1 MRTTWPR
8 SSARFVGL
16 PASARV
22 DSNSTRTESCV
33 AMGPDPEA
41 QMQVD
46 APKAADHSGY
56 QQIIRPSWGMQA
68 GLKILCPTSAGGGNT
83 QADSHVPRK
92 LPGPFSRN
100 SHAMGSLEMKLGDQT
115 ASTSNVRRVDFGGCG
130 GSQLLAGEQ
139 VPRVS
144 RRACGLE
151 SVFQSRSRFP

>member
-22 DSNSTRTESCV
+22 DSNSTRTESCA

-68 GLKILCPTSAGGGNT
+68 GLKILCPISLQGSGSTECGRGKHPGRFPCSQETPRSILT
-83 QADSHVPRK
+83 QFPRD
-92 LPGPFSRN
+92 GITGDEARRSDGI
-100 SHAMGSLEMKLGDQT
+100 HLERET
-115 ASTSNVRRVDFGGCG
+115 
-130 GSQLLAGEQ
+130 
-139 VPRVS
+139 
-144 RRACGLE
+144 
-151 SVFQSRSRFP
+151 SRFRWLRGLAITCRRTGP

>member
-1 MRTTWPR
+1 MSTVTAMRTTWPR

-56 QQIIRPSWGMQA
+56 QQIICPSWGMQA
-68 GLKILCPTSAGGGNT
+68 GLKILCPISLQGSGSTECGRGE
-83 QADSHVPRK
+83 H
-92 LPGPFSRN
+92 PGRFTFFTGHSQVH
-100 SHAMGSLEMKLGDQT
+100 SHAIPTRWDHW
-115 ASTSNVRRVDFGGCG
+115 R
-130 GSQLLAGEQ
+130 
-139 VPRVS
+139 
-144 RRACGLE
+144 
-151 SVFQSRSRFP
+151 